1 MKKECTGNLKEIIL
15 SMMESDTDCCEVT
28 NTVGDISVTV
38 DITITKIVDKG
49 EVVYDAYDDE
59 FDSTDDYDDILMNDD
74 DDPILYS

>member
-15 SMMESDTDCCEVT
+15 SMMENDTDCCEVT

-49 EVVYDAYDDE
+49 EVVYDAYEE
-59 FDSTDDYDDILMNDD
+59 FDD
-74 DDPILYS
+74 DDFIRDDTDEPVLLS